1 MIWIQKK
8 KHFTKLLVFGEI
20 VGLCNCSMDYRPLD
34 GCTLQQRV
42 NQSKS
47 ELNFMFPE
55 KVIFNQHVLM
65 GDFIVQSKCSNF
77 QPCEK

>member
-1 MIWIQKK
+1 M
-8 KHFTKLLVFGEI
+8 VFGEI
-20 VGLCNCSMDYRPLD
+20 VGIYNCSMAYRPLD

-55 KVIFNQHVLM
+55 KVIFNQYVLM
-65 GDFIVQSKCSNF
+65 GDFIV
-77 QPCEK
+77 